1 MWGTDMATKDE
12 MIAILEKQI
21 EETQKQINELKK
33 QPQGEMPLD
42 KPQEHDDETHRP
54 STKPH
59 K

>member
-1 MWGTDMATKDE
+1 MWGTDMASKDE

-21 EETQKQINELKK
+21 EELQKQINELKK

-42 KPQEHDDETHRP
+42 KPREEDDETHR
-54 STKPH
+54 SGAKPH